1 MNSIFSFELTLI
13 FLPSL
18 SVVLITLTWLLS
30 VDTELVLDSSSAS
43 NIENENSDL
52 SLLLIFFCG
61 PYLGIPRSWKDLFLD
76 PMFFHSDPNV
86 GGSVNL
92 LGWMTGARGSS
103 CPGNLRPCNPLN
115 SGQCAMAML

>member
-1 MNSIFSFELTLI
+1 MNSIFSSELTLA

-18 SVVLITLTWLLS
+18 SGVLITLTWWLS
-30 VDTELVLDSSSAS
+30 VDAELVLDSSSLK
-43 NIENENSDL
+43 IENENSDL
-52 SLLLIFFCG
+52 CLLLIFFCG

-86 GGSVNL
+86 GGSAIL

-103 CPGNLRPCNPLN
+103 CPGNLRPRNPLN
-115 SGQCAMAML
+115 SGQCAVAMV